1 VVNDVVGS
9 SKFIVVLHGL
19 YDLILA
25 PVTVNV
31 VISLKP
37 HVEGEAVGVVIMWVE
52 DDAHI
57 VATMHVSGTI
67 RVEEFAD
74 TFSD

>member
-1 VVNDVVGS
+1 M
-9 SKFIVVLHGL
+9 IVVFHSL

-31 VISLKP
+31 VVSFKP
-37 HVEGEAVGVVIMWVE
+37 HVEGEAVGVVIMWVD

-57 VATMHVSGTI
+57 VATRHVSVRIG
-67 RVEEFAD
+67 VEEFAD